1 MPAPAGQLFPRSR
14 EFNNSRSS
22 ASKVISRVWGVHNF
36 LPWAANCSPKPL
48 RWIWNPLCIRS
59 WSKNRNDPET
69 LFRESFCMWN
79 RLESP
84 IQRFLDT
91 KEKEPPRLSHGI
103 SMPLIWNTRSNSR
116 ILIKFHT
123 VSWLVLVSRSG
134 PKEPQAKTKRW
145 ERDSGGNSST
155 CSVLLIFFF
164 PLFPLIDSFSIFSS
178 PSCYKA
184 QSNTGFQNCLQRPW
198 FQKTKA
204 DRCLVF
210 KNKAKHDTK
219 KDQCQFFLKM
229 YKWTTPY
236 LNTVSR
242 QLPKLL
248 LQTRGKSKTVD
259 QEQILG
265 C

>member
-48 RWIWNPLCIRS
+48 RWMWHPLCIRS

-69 LFRESFCMWN
+69 LFRESFCMWH

-116 ILIKFHT
+116 MLIKFHT

-134 PKEPQAKTKRW
+134 PEEPQAKTKA
-145 ERDSGGNSST
+145 EKGIQVGTQAHALSSWYFF
-155 CSVLLIFFF
+155 SPFPFNWFLQYFLL
-164 PLFPLIDSFSIFSS
+164 S
-178 PSCYKA
+178 
-184 QSNTGFQNCLQRPW
+184 
-198 FQKTKA
+198 
-204 DRCLVF
+204 
-210 KNKAKHDTK
+210 
-219 KDQCQFFLKM
+219 
-229 YKWTTPY
+229 
-236 LNTVSR
+236 
-242 QLPKLL
+242 LL
-248 LQTRGKSKTVD
+248 LQST
-259 QEQILG
+259 I
-265 C
+265 